1 MFFFFSRIKEWLKT
15 SKENEPGN
23 LYEKPGLLFRTFEKL
38 LTNIPFD
45 EESASSISKLGEGGV
60 VVYALREP
68 SQLNTMILYGICL
81 KKGLPCPSYVPS
93 VNLSLWQP
101 FEKSLGFLLWH
112 LYRLLR
118 GRKEQNYSES
128 VANRVYRGEN
138 LIIHVGE
145 SELIEDEKANMSIAG
160 ILSAQAK
167 TGVSVF
173 IVPIVIVYGR
183 RKKMEEESILNIL
196 FGQTENTGI
205 IRRLVTFLRYSGQV
219 VIIPADPIDLRSF
232 CMSHGHLTEDQLIKE
247 LRSEIIFRI
256 DEERESVLG
265 PTLKKRNEIIEM
277 VLKDPQLQREMEDV
291 AQSGSKRS
299 LLSVKKEARKY
310 LEEIVADYNGVY
322 IELWYRVLKWLWN
335 NIYDGLV
342 VDSEGL
348 VRVRNI
354 AKKMPFVVV
363 PCHRSHIDYLLLS
376 YVFYEYNIQLP
387 FIAAGINMKFGP
399 FGHIF
404 RQSGAFFI
412 RRTFRGNRL
421 YAAVFATYL
430 KILVKEG
437 LPFEFFIE
445 GGRSRTGKM
454 VMPKYGLLSMIISAF
469 QEKVTDDLAII
480 PVYIGY
486 DRVIEEKSYL
496 QELGGLQKRS
506 ENTFDILKSTRILRK
521 RFGSVYVNI
530 GEPIFLKS
538 YLANL
543 DKSVA
548 EMTTEERRRLYRKIG
563 YEIAYSINRVSVV
576 TPISMVSAA
585 LLSHD
590 RRGISHNELME
601 IVNEFYEYLLYQ
613 RANLAATFAHR
624 EKAINRALDMFLS
637 EGIISRLVYE
647 GEEDEEL
654 KEIVYSIDDNKRMH
668 IEYYKN
674 NILHFFLPLSFV
686 ATSVVHHPE
695 DVIDVS
701 KIIQDYQF
709 FKVLFWREFIFDDRR
724 DTVDEVKEALSFLN
738 SRGMLTLQ
746 SIRNGVRLEVK
757 GRGRIHLRF
766 FAGLIANYF
775 ESYWIVVRGC
785 GYLRKSP
792 RSERDWL
799 RYLHKLGSLMF
810 RKGEIKRAEALSQAN
825 FINAMAFL
833 QMQGIITVQDDPDKR
848 DKDARVYALQSTSRE
863 LEQLRSRIF
872 HFM

>member
-1 MFFFFSRIKEWLKT
+1 MSFFTSIKEWLKT
-15 SKENEPGN
+15 SKENDCGN

-38 LTNIPFD
+38 LASIPFD
-45 EESASSISKLGEGGV
+45 EGSASSISKLGDKGV
-60 VVYALREP
+60 IVYALREP
-68 SQLNTMILYGICL
+68 SQINTMVLYSICL
-81 KKGLPCPSYVPS
+81 RKGLPRPSYVS
-93 VNLSLWQP
+93 YVNLVLWQP
-101 FEKSLGFLLWH
+101 LEKSLGLFLWN
-112 LYRLLR
+112 LYRFIKR
-118 GRKEQNYSES
+118 RREHSFTEGI
-128 VANRVYRGEN
+128 ANRISRREN
-138 LIIHVGE
+138 VMIHVGE
-145 SELIEDEKANMSIAG
+145 SELIEDEKANMAIAG
-160 ILSAQAK
+160 ILDAQA
-167 TGVSVF
+167 GSGISVF

-183 RKKMEEESILNIL
+183 RRKMENESILNIL

-205 IRRLVTFLRYSGQV
+205 IRRLITFLRYSGQIV
-219 VIIPADPIDLRSF
+219 VLPANPIDLQSF
-232 CMSHGHLTEDQLIKE
+232 CRSNENLNRSQLIKE
-247 LRSEIIFRI
+247 LRSEITFRI
-256 DEERESVLG
+256 DEERESLLG
-265 PTLKKRNEIIEM
+265 PALKTRKEIIEM
-277 VLKDPQLQREMEDV
+277 VLQDPHLLREMEYI
-291 AQSGSKRS
+291 AQSGGRN
-299 LLSVKKEARKY
+299 LLALKKEARRY
-310 LEEIVADYNGVY
+310 LDEIVADYNGVY

-348 VRVRNI
+348 VRIRNI
-354 AKKMPFVVV
+354 AKKMPFVVI

-376 YVFYEYNIQLP
+376 YVFYEHNIQLP

-430 KILVKEG
+430 KVLIKEG

-469 QEKVTDDLAII
+469 QERVTDDLAII

-506 ENTFDILKSTRILRK
+506 ENTLDVLTSTRILRK

-538 YLANL
+538 YLASL
-543 DKSVA
+543 DKPVA

-601 IVNEFYEYLLYQ
+601 IINEFYEYLLHQ

-624 EKAINRALDMFLS
+624 EKAINRALDMFLN

-654 KEIVYSIDDNKRMH
+654 KEIVYSIDDSKRMH

-686 ATSVVHHPE
+686 ATSMVHHPE
-695 DVIDVS
+695 DVIDVT

-709 FKVLFWREFIFDDRR
+709 FKGLFWREFIFDDRR
-724 DTVDEVKEALSFLN
+724 DTVDEVREALSFLN
-738 SRGMLTLQ
+738 SRGMVTLQ
-746 SIRNGVRLEVK
+746 SIQDGVRLEVK
-757 GRGRIHLRF
+757 GRGRIHLKF

-785 GYLRKSP
+785 GYLRKGDC
-792 RSERDWL
+792 SERDWL
-799 RYLHKLGSLMF
+799 RYLHKLGALMF

-825 FINAMAFL
+825 FLNAMSFL
-833 QMQGIITVQDDPDKR
+833 QMQGIIAIREDSDKKDGR
-848 DKDARVYALQSTSRE
+848 DTRIYTLQSAPRE